1 MIEVFADV
9 LCPFT
14 HVGLRRLLDRR
25 RELGSTAVLR
35 VRAWPLELVNGEPLA
50 AALVAEEIHELRE
63 QIAPDLFVGFDAT
76 RFPTTALPALAL
88 AAAAYRRSPSVG
100 ELVSLALRHALFVK
114 GRDIAA
120 ADVLADI
127 ARAHDVGP
135 ATAGDRATVDADWE
149 EGRRRGVEGSPY
161 FFVED
166 DGFFCPG
173 LDVKRIG
180 ERLRIASDPT
190 HFERF
195 LARAFPAA

>member
-76 RFPTTALPALAL
+76 RFPTTSLPALAL

-100 ELVSLALRHALFVK
+100 ELVSLALRHTLFEK

-161 FFVED
+161 FFVEG

-180 ERLRIASDPT
+180 ERLRIASDPA